1 MTDKSEQVSDYFNK
15 LNERINE
22 ADEIYKQ
29 YTTSNNLDKLEK
41 KKQFNKKY
49 EQIESL
55 FSGLDFI
62 LETIDED
69 ISQYTA
75 TKASL
80 KDKAVAIKAKFDIL
94 ERKQN
99 APASKSDA
107 PIDYTKLT
115 QQEAKQIA
123 NNTQNKS
130 KEVLQNIERT
140 LDTDINEQ
148 NSILQLLRE
157 GSDRIEYVDR
167 NISDIDSTLKRVK
180 VLLRYFARQVSTDR
194 LLLTLIILA
203 AVGILVAIFV
213 KVFKKKSATYI
224 Y

>member
-1 MTDKSEQVSDYFNK
+1 MTDKTEQVNDYFNK

-22 ADEIYKQ
+22 ADEIYNQ

-41 KKQFNKKY
+41 KKQFTKKY

-62 LETIDED
+62 LETIDDD

-80 KDKAVAIKAKFDIL
+80 KEKASGVKAKFDIL
-94 ERKQN
+94 ERKHN
-99 APASKSDA
+99 APSAKSDG
-107 PIDYTKLT
+107 PVDYTKLT

-123 NNTQNKS
+123 GNTQNKS

-148 NSILQLLRE
+148 NNILQLLRE

-213 KVFKKKSATYI
+213 KVFKKKSA
-224 Y
+224 